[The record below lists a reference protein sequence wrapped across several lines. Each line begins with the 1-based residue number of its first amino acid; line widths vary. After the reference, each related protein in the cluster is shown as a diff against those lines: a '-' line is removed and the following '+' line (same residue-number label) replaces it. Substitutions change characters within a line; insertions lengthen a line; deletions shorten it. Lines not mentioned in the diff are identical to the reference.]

1 MLSRNLLFDNPVAQA
16 SAAAATLLRGERLA
30 EVVAERTNEFGAIR
44 LVASKSLDVDT
55 RREANGVAEDDNL
68 TVTDEGELVI
78 NGHSAVVE
86 KDWGKDMKPVR
97 NFSKSFFT
105 KGMWLTSYTVKQ
117 QRTEENGSEIQRGY
131 YIILIG
137 EDL

>member
-86 KDWGKDMKPVR
+86 KD
-97 NFSKSFFT
+97 
-105 KGMWLTSYTVKQ
+105 
-117 QRTEENGSEIQRGY
+117 
-131 YIILIG
+131 
-137 EDL
+137 

>member
-16 SAAAATLLRGERLA
+16 SVDTAAAATLLRGERLA
-30 EVVAERTNEFGAIR
+30 EVDAERTNEFGAIR

-55 RREANGVAEDDNL
+55 RRDAIGVAEDDNL

-86 KDWGKDMKPVR
+86 KD
-97 NFSKSFFT
+97 
-105 KGMWLTSYTVKQ
+105 
-117 QRTEENGSEIQRGY
+117 
-131 YIILIG
+131 
-137 EDL
+137 